1 VPSYVVTAADRA
13 WFARCRRAW
22 DLGALGRRALEPVA
36 APIDDPLSRAMRA
49 ALAVHYYPGM
59 WAWDRSIVG
68 PLAAAAY
75 DRERGPLEGRRLLG
89 EFQRWSVAT
98 DRFTPLR
105 VEADLDVPVPDPSR
119 PSHDLASRDGERVR
133 YRDRIPLVL
142 VDGSD
147 ERTWLGE
154 HRVVEA
160 FAHPDE
166 LALDERLLTACW
178 AWEQVE
184 LHAPVVGVYV
194 TELRTDGQL
203 QRTVV
208 RHTTTSKRLAA
219 LRLGA
224 AVRAMLADD
233 VSLDPTPAWS
243 HCCACSFR
251 SPCLA
256 LNQGDDAE
264 PLLAAGFRPR
274 PPDVIEEGRL
284 GGASWGM
291 GRGAA
296 PLHFDERR
304 ST

>member
-1 VPSYVVTAADRA
+1 VITTADRA

-22 DLGALGRRALEPVA
+22 NLGALGRRALEPA
-36 APIDDPLSRAMRA
+36 ASPTGDRLSPAMRA

-59 WAWDRSIVG
+59 WAWDRSIVS
-68 PLAAAAY
+68 PLVAAAY
-75 DRERGPLEGRRLLG
+75 DRERGPSDGRRLLAG
-89 EFQRWSVAT
+89 FQQWSMAA

-105 VEADLDVPVPDPSR
+105 VEADLDVAVPDPSR
-119 PSHDLASRDGERVR
+119 PDHDLSGPDGQRVR

-142 VDGSD
+142 VDDD
-147 ERTWLGE
+147 ERTWLGD

-178 AWEQVE
+178 AWEQIE
-184 LHAPVVGVYV
+184 LHVSVGGVYV

-203 QRTVV
+203 RRTVV
-208 RHTTTSKRLAA
+208 RHTTTSKRLGA

-233 VSLDPTPAWS
+233 VTLDPTPAWS
-243 HCCACSFR
+243 HCCDCSFR

-256 LNQGDDAE
+256 LNRGEDAE
-264 PLLAAGFRPR
+264 PLLAADFRR
-274 PPDVIEEGRL
+274 RSPDVMEEGRL

-296 PLHFDERR
+296 PPHFDEPP